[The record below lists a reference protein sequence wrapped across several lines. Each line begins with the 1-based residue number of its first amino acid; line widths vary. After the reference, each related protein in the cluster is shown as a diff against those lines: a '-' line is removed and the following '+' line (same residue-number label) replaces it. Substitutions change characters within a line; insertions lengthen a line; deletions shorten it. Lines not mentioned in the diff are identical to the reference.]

1 MIENEIIFYENWF
14 ENNVVFVNDIL
25 KENNFIMILD
35 EFKLKY
41 GFEVFFL
48 IYSKLK
54 VVIKI
59 WVKKENVKKVKMLLE
74 KYIKLFWEVIFN
86 LVV

>member
-48 IYSKLK
+48 IYSKLR